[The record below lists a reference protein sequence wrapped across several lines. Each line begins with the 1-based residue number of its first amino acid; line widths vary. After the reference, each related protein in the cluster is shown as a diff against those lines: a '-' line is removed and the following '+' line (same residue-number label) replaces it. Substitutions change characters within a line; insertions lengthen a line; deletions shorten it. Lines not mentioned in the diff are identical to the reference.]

1 MSGTF
6 VVCGVLIQTLRPRY
20 LIRGDLPIAAWGRRG
35 GEAPGGNPSP
45 RANTASSKSRST
57 VGNEDE
63 YECLERRPCNRVG
76 DVWCSVVV
84 RWRQREG
91 IGGGVGV
98 QRNLLGLE
106 GACWYY

>member
-1 MSGTF
+1 MWGPDPDAPPT
-6 VVCGVLIQTLRPRY
+6 IPDTRRPTYSR
-20 LIRGDLPIAAWGRRG
+20 LGKKG